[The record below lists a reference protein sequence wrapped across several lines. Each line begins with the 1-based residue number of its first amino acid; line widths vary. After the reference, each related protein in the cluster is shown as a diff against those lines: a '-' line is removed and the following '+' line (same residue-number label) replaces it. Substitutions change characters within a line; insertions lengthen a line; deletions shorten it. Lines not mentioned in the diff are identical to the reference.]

1 MRYLENRIPGK
12 RLSSLGMG
20 TARFGT
26 LADEDLSYAL
36 MDRFFAGG
44 GTLLDTARN
53 YYEWVENGRGKSE
66 ACVGKWME
74 ARKNREEI
82 VLSTKGG
89 VRNEGRTWFYDLSY
103 PALSQEIM
111 ESMEALRTEYLDI
124 YLLHRD
130 EPERPVEEIVETMQ
144 RVREKGRVRVLGV
157 ANWRTERI
165 KVANRYANAH
175 GMEPFRFIQTWW
187 SLAEYTD
194 AMWNDATTTHMTE
207 ELYAYMREND
217 FVGMAYTSQCKGYFQ
232 EAARL
237 GVDAVSDAL
246 RARIETKANRAKA
259 QYIQRFSER
268 EGISPT
274 AFVTGYITSNP
285 LPGVALFSTM
295 NMAHLEELLSSSDY
309 VLDEKEIAAIDC
321 CEG

>member
-1 MRYLENRIPGK
+1 MRYMENRIPHK
-12 RLSSLGMG
+12 RLSRLGMG
-20 TARFGT
+20 VARFGT
-26 LADEDLSYAL
+26 LVDERLSFAL
-36 MDRFFAGG
+36 LDRFFDGG

-66 ACVGKWME
+66 ACLGKWME
-74 ARKNREEI
+74 SRGNRAEI

-89 VRNEGRTWFYDLSY
+89 VRNEGHTWFYDLSY

-111 ESMEALRTEYLDI
+111 ESMEALRTDYLDI

-130 EPERPVEEIVETMQ
+130 EPARPVEEIVETMQ
-144 RVREKGRVRVLGV
+144 KVKEIGRVSVIGV
-157 ANWRTERI
+157 ANWREDRI
-165 KVANRYANAH
+165 KAANRYANEH

-207 ELYAYMREND
+207 ALYAYMRDND

-232 EAARL
+232 QAARF
-237 GVDAVSDAL
+237 GVDGVPEAI

-274 AFVTGYITSNP
+274 AFVTGYITNNP
-285 LPGVALFSTM
+285 LPGVALFSTG
-295 NMAHLEELLSSSDY
+295 NMDHLEELLSCSDY
-309 VLDEKEIAAIDC
+309 VLDENEIAAIDH

>member
-1 MRYLENRIPGK
+1 MRYMENRIPHK
-12 RLSSLGMG
+12 RLSRLGMG
-20 TARFGT
+20 VARFGT
-26 LADEDLSYAL
+26 LVDERLSFAL
-36 MDRFFAGG
+36 LDRFFDGG

-66 ACVGKWME
+66 ACLGKWME
-74 ARKNREEI
+74 SRGNRAEI

-89 VRNEGRTWFYDLSY
+89 VRNEGHTWFYDLSY

-111 ESMEALRTEYLDI
+111 ESMEALRTDYLDI

-130 EPERPVEEIVETMQ
+130 EPARPVEEIVETMQ
-144 RVREKGRVRVLGV
+144 KVKEIGRVSVIGV
-157 ANWRTERI
+157 ANWREDRI
-165 KVANRYANAH
+165 KAANRYANEH

-207 ELYAYMREND
+207 ALYAYMRDND

-232 EAARL
+232 QAARF
-237 GVDAVSDAL
+237 GVDGVPEAI

-274 AFVTGYITSNP
+274 AFVTGYITNNP
-285 LPGVALFSTM
+285 LPGIALFSTM
-295 NMAHLEELLSSSDY
+295 NMAHLEEILACSDY
-309 VLDEKEIAAIDC
+309 VLDKEEIATIDR